1 MLLHYSFQCTSSSLP
16 EIWKRLVKCLHIGR
30 QANGDRKE
38 LAKRVYSEVRNPEV
52 ESRNPKD
59 WLTKESEESGEVHSS
74 KLAVLCGHRI
84 DEVWLMARF
93 NVRRVI
99 KAVDLCARCHLRHDL
114 RTPITTAP
122 ATLNFHLFNPWLSA
136 HKIEPSLS
144 AALSPSQML
153 LLRPLIACLSSTS
166 VDN

>member
-1 MLLHYSFQCTSSSLP
+1 MG
-16 EIWKRLVKCLHIGR
+16 IVKSWPKGCIQKSGI
-30 QANGDRKE
+30 RKSYPGTQ
-38 LAKRVYSEVRNPEV
+38 KTDSQRSHRN
-52 ESRNPKD
+52 R
-59 WLTKESEESGEVHSS
+59 GGVHSS

-99 KAVDLCARCHLRHDL
+99 KAVDLCVRCHLRHDL

-153 LLRPLIACLSSTS
+153 LLRH
-166 VDN
+166 VDAELWFVFVDWPAGRKGRYQTFGEMRFSPRLPTNYS